1 MTNLQS
7 LSFYYPELILIGVI
21 LVAIIYDL
29 TIHQSKS
36 GNVGWVLVT
45 GLIAVAVAIYFQEQ
59 RVTTLFTNSIV
70 LDPFAS
76 FFKLIVILATI
87 FVSIVSL
94 QSGELK
100 EYRKGEYFTLLG
112 IIVFGLFLMVSTVDL
127 IMVYLSIE
135 IVSIMSFVLAGYLK
149 QNTRSN
155 EAGLKYVVYGAF
167 SSGIMLFGLSY
178 IYGLT
183 GSTNYFLIQQAIATM
198 DASANTA
205 LIMAM
210 IMVLAGFGYKISAV
224 PFHFWTPDVY
234 EGAPTTITAFLS
246 IAPKAGAFAMMIRFF
261 NQVLADGGAMGGLDA
276 SSVASLPWAN
286 IMSLLAVITM
296 TLGNVVAIQQN
307 NIKRMLAYSSIAHAG
322 YMLLAMPV
330 MSGDSI
336 FAIMIYLVMYLFMN
350 LGAFFVVITVKN
362 KTGGETFDDYK
373 GLGWEMPLI
382 GVAMTIFMVSLT
394 GLPPSAGF
402 VGKFYIFA
410 SLIKGGNQFY
420 WLVVAGGINSVV
432 SLYYYFRVVKVMFLE
447 GERKETILQP
457 PTVMAGM
464 LLATAIPTVILGIYW
479 TPVADWIQNS
489 LTFFIQTLERIKI

>member
-76 FFKLIVILATI
+76 FFKLIIILATI

-210 IMVLAGFGYKISAV
+210 VMVLAGFGYKISAV

-336 FAIMIYLVMYLFMN
+336 YAIMIYLVMYLFMN

-382 GVAMTIFMVSLT
+382 GVVMTIFMVSLT

-420 WLVVAGGINSVV
+420 WLVVVGGINSVV
-432 SLYYYFRVVKVMFLE
+432 SLYYYFRVVKVMFFE
-447 GERKETILQP
+447 GERKDTILQP

-489 LTFFIQTLERIKI
+489 LTFFIQTL

>member
-21 LVAIIYDL
+21 LAAIIYDL

-36 GNVGWVLVT
+36 GNVGWVLVA
-45 GLIAVAVAIYFQEQ
+45 GLIAVAGAIYFQEQ
-59 RVTTLFTNSIV
+59 RVTTLFTESIV

-127 IMVYLSIE
+127 IMVYISIE

-183 GSTNYFLIQQAIATM
+183 GSTNYFLIQQAIANM

-205 LIMAM
+205 LFMAM
-210 IMVLAGFGYKISAV
+210 IMVLAGFGYKISSV

-234 EGAPTTITAFLS
+234 EGAPTTITAYLS

-261 NQVLADGGAMGGLDA
+261 NQVLADGGAMGGLDS

-330 MSGDSI
+330 MSGDSVY
-336 FAIMIYLVMYLFMN
+336 AIMIYLVMYLFMN

-382 GVAMTIFMVSLT
+382 GVVMTIFMVSLT

-420 WLVVAGGINSVV
+420 WLVVVGGINSVI

-447 GERKETILQP
+447 GERKDTILQP
-457 PTVMAGM
+457 PTVMACM

-489 LTFFIQTLERIKI
+489 LTFFIQTL

>member
-21 LVAIIYDL
+21 LAAIIYDL
-29 TIHQSKS
+29 TIHKSKS
-36 GNVGWVLVT
+36 GNVGWVLVA
-45 GLIAVAVAIYFQEQ
+45 GLVVVAGAIYFQEQ
-59 RVTTLFTNSIV
+59 RVTTLFTDSIV

-205 LIMAM
+205 LFMAM
-210 IMVLAGFGYKISAV
+210 IMVLAGFGYKISSV

-234 EGAPTTITAFLS
+234 EGAPTTITAYLS

-276 SSVASLPWAN
+276 SSVASVPWAN
-286 IMSLLAVITM
+286 IMGLLAVITM
-296 TLGNVVAIQQN
+296 TIGNVVAIQQN

-330 MSGDSI
+330 MSGDSVY
-336 FAIMIYLVMYLFMN
+336 AIMIYLVMYLFMN

-362 KTGGETFDDYK
+362 RTGGETFDDYK

-382 GVAMTIFMVSLT
+382 GVVMTIFMVSLT

-402 VGKFYIFA
+402 IGKFYIFA

-420 WLVVAGGINSVV
+420 WLVVVGGINSVV

-447 GERKETILQP
+447 GERKDTILNP
-457 PTVMAGM
+457 PTIMAGM

-479 TPVADWIQNS
+479 TPVADWIENS
-489 LTFFIQTLERIKI
+489 LTFFIQTL

>member
-21 LVAIIYDL
+21 LAAIIYDL
-29 TIHQSKS
+29 TIHKSKS
-36 GNVGWVLVT
+36 GNVGWVLVA
-45 GLIAVAVAIYFQEQ
+45 GLVVVAGAIYFQEQ
-59 RVTTLFTNSIV
+59 RVTTLFTDSIV

-205 LIMAM
+205 LFMAM
-210 IMVLAGFGYKISAV
+210 IMVLAGFGYKISSV

-234 EGAPTTITAFLS
+234 EGAPTTITAYLS

-261 NQVLADGGAMGGLDA
+261 NQVFADGGAMSGLDA
-276 SSVASLPWAN
+276 SSLASLPWAN
-286 IMSLLAVITM
+286 VMGLLAVITM

-330 MSGDSI
+330 MSGDSVY
-336 FAIMIYLVMYLFMN
+336 AIMIYMVMYLFMN

-382 GVAMTIFMVSLT
+382 GIVMTIFMVSLT

-410 SLIKGGNQFY
+410 SLIKGGSQFY
-420 WLVVAGGINSVV
+420 WLVVVGGINSVI

-447 GERKETILQP
+447 GERKDTILQP

-479 TPVADWIQNS
+479 TPVANWIQNS
-489 LTFFIQTLERIKI
+489 LTFFIQTL

>member
-7 LSFYYPELILIGVI
+7 LSFYYPELILTVVI
-21 LVAIIYDL
+21 LGAIIYDL
-29 TIHQSKS
+29 TIHQSES
-36 GNVGWVLVT
+36 GKVGWVLIT
-45 GLIAVAVAIYFQEQ
+45 GLIAVAGAICFQEQ
-59 RVTTLFTNSIV
+59 RVTTLFTDSIV

-76 FFKLIVILATI
+76 FFKLIIILATI

-205 LIMAM
+205 LFMAM
-210 IMVLAGFGYKISAV
+210 IMVLAGFGYKISSV

-234 EGAPTTITAFLS
+234 EGAPTTITAYLS

-330 MSGDSI
+330 MSGDSVY
-336 FAIMIYLVMYLFMN
+336 AIMIYLVMYLFMN

-382 GVAMTIFMVSLT
+382 GVVMTIFMVSLT

-402 VGKFYIFA
+402 IGKFYIFA

-420 WLVVAGGINSVV
+420 WLVVVGGINSVV

-447 GERKETILQP
+447 GERKDTILQP

-489 LTFFIQTLERIKI
+489 LTFFIQTL

>member
-21 LVAIIYDL
+21 LAAIIYDL

-36 GNVGWVLVT
+36 GNVGWVLVA
-45 GLIAVAVAIYFQEQ
+45 GLIAVAGAIYFQEQ
-59 RVTTLFTNSIV
+59 RVTTLFTDSIV

-100 EYRKGEYFTLLG
+100 DYRKGEYFTLLG

-127 IMVYLSIE
+127 IMVYISIE

-205 LIMAM
+205 LLMAM
-210 IMVLAGFGYKISAV
+210 IMVLAGFGYKISSV

-234 EGAPTTITAFLS
+234 EGAPTTITAYLS

-296 TLGNVVAIQQN
+296 TLGNVVALQQN

-336 FAIMIYLVMYLFMN
+336 YAIMIYLVMYLFMN

-382 GVAMTIFMVSLT
+382 GVVMTIFMVSLT

-420 WLVVAGGINSVV
+420 WLVVVGGINSVI

-447 GERKETILQP
+447 GERKDTILQP
-457 PTVMAGM
+457 PTVMACM

-489 LTFFIQTLERIKI
+489 LTFFIQTL

>member
-432 SLYYYFRVVKVMFLE
+432 SLYYYFRVVML
-447 GERKETILQP
+447 
-457 PTVMAGM
+457 M
-464 LLATAIPTVILGIYW
+464 LL
-479 TPVADWIQNS
+479 
-489 LTFFIQTLERIKI
+489 

>member
-1 MTNLQS
+1 
-7 LSFYYPELILIGVI
+7 LS
-21 LVAIIYDL
+21 
-29 TIHQSKS
+29 
-36 GNVGWVLVT
+36 
-45 GLIAVAVAIYFQEQ
+45 
-59 RVTTLFTNSIV
+59 
-70 LDPFAS
+70 
-76 FFKLIVILATI
+76 
-87 FVSIVSL
+87 
-94 QSGELK
+94 

-183 GSTNYFLIQQAIATM
+183 GSTNYFEIQHAIANL

-205 LIMAM
+205 LIMAT
-210 IMVLAGFGYKISAV
+210 IMMLVGFGYKVSAV

-276 SSVASLPWAN
+276 SSLESLPWAN

-296 TLGNVVAIQQN
+296 TLGNIVAIQQN

-336 FAIMIYLVMYLFMN
+336 YAIMIYLVMYLFMN
-350 LGAFFVVITVKN
+350 LGAFFVVIAVKN

-373 GLGWEMPLI
+373 GLGWEMPMI

-394 GLPPSAGF
+394 GLPPTAGF
-402 VGKFYIFA
+402 IGKFYIFA
-410 SLIKGGNQFY
+410 SLIKGGGQFY
-420 WLVVAGGINSVV
+420 WLVLIGGINSVV
-432 SLYYYFRVVKVMFLE
+432 SLYYYLRVVKVMFFE
-447 GERKETILQP
+447 GERSETILQP
-457 PTVMAGM
+457 PTIMAVMI
-464 LLATAIPTVILGIYW
+464 LATAIPTVILGIYW
-479 TPVADWIQNS
+479 TPVADWVQNS
-489 LTFFIQTLERIKI
+489 LTFFIQTL

>member
-76 FFKLIVILATI
+76 FFKLLIILATI

-100 EYRKGEYFTLLG
+100 DYRKGEYFTLLG

-127 IMVYLSIE
+127 IMVYISIE

-183 GSTNYFLIQQAIATM
+183 GSTNYFQIQQAIATM

-205 LIMAM
+205 LMMATL
-210 IMVLAGFGYKISAV
+210 MVLTGFGYKVSAV

-234 EGAPTTITAFLS
+234 EGAPTTITAYLS

-276 SSVASLPWAN
+276 SSLASLPWAN

-296 TLGNVVAIQQN
+296 TLGNIVAIQQN

-336 FAIMIYLVMYLFMN
+336 YAIMIYLVMYLFMN
-350 LGAFFVVITVKN
+350 LGAFFVVIIVKN
-362 KTGGETFDDYK
+362 KTGGETFDDYR
-373 GLGWEMPLI
+373 GLGWEMPMV

-402 VGKFYIFA
+402 IGKFYIFA

-447 GERKETILQP
+447 GERSERILQP
-457 PTVMAGM
+457 PTIMAGM

-489 LTFFIQTLERIKI
+489 LTFFI

>member
-7 LSFYYPELILIGVI
+7 LPFYYPELILIGVI
-21 LVAIIYDL
+21 LAAIIYDL
-29 TIHQSKS
+29 TIHKSKS
-36 GNVGWVLVT
+36 GNVGWVLVA
-45 GLIAVAVAIYFQEQ
+45 GLVVVAGAIYFQEQ
-59 RVTTLFTNSIV
+59 RVTTLFTDSIV

-198 DASANTA
+198 DTSANTA
-205 LIMAM
+205 LFMAM
-210 IMVLAGFGYKISAV
+210 IMVLAGFGYKISSV

-234 EGAPTTITAFLS
+234 EGAPTTITAYLS

-261 NQVLADGGAMGGLDA
+261 NQVFADGGAMGGLDA
-276 SSVASLPWAN
+276 SSLASLPWAN
-286 IMSLLAVITM
+286 VMGLLAVITM

-330 MSGDSI
+330 MSGDSVY
-336 FAIMIYLVMYLFMN
+336 AIMIYMVMYLFMN

-382 GVAMTIFMVSLT
+382 GIVMTIFMVSLT

-410 SLIKGGNQFY
+410 SLIKGGSQFY
-420 WLVVAGGINSVV
+420 WLVVVGGINSVI

-447 GERKETILQP
+447 GERKDTILQP

-489 LTFFIQTLERIKI
+489 LTFFIQTL